1 MKTNRQK
8 KINLPKSGFNRSR
21 FNWSHDVNTTF
32 SWGEIQPTQCK
43 LIQPNSKTML
53 STQELIRLAP
63 MVEPTFGRIKFKTFN
78 QFVPIADLFGNYD
91 AMMAQEPISTA
102 FGTKVPQAMPS
113 IILGRLCSYV
123 LHGARVNIYWS
134 IGNSNADRLANYNN
148 GLFTTTYRDSS
159 TVPPATSGAYTALL
173 NSGVLSNYING
184 YVNLDSSLN
193 TGYRVCLIPALMEQ
207 SSMKECYID
216 SIDATKSYDNPNKPS
231 VIPLAPTTFDE
242 LFPIKRSVDVDANG
256 YPARYREVTFDSA
269 DYTIDFSVKTSDN
282 SVYYY
287 SLLVE
292 LSDFG
297 KRIRKVL
304 QGCGYQIDFSSNN
317 EVSLMPLFAQYKAYF
332 DVFGLQLYH
341 GWETT
346 HCAKVLQSIDQCFIE
361 SISHNYPSNNP
372 LVQDLPN
379 LHNDYTFVNGN
390 EFIRFMLDE
399 IGNEWYT
406 EDPDW
411 IGSHIDKLA
420 VSPQAEIG
428 TSLATSKFI
437 SIDAS
442 GLTGPHLDVNQ
453 VVNADG
459 TVPSMEQYS
468 NYQLSNGANENS
480 VLGFID
486 NIQHSQVDTD
496 LLKRMYR
503 WVNRN
508 TLIGREIAK
517 LLRAQGLG
525 DYVDECKSN
534 FIGSTDT
541 MITISDVVST
551 ADTNSG
557 SGGAYLGEY
566 GGKGLQYLENKMLI
580 FENDT
585 AGYWVTLATIVPES
599 GYTQGL
605 DPTLLCLKKFDLY
618 NPDFDAIG
626 MELTTKQVV
635 CAARF
640 MHPVSPAIALEG
652 REGFGFTPQM
662 SRFKVCQNLTNGDFN
677 RHALRTKYLP
687 FTLDKQLSYNDW
699 VSAIEG
705 YDENNKKNV
714 VVVNRT
720 NTLNKLA
727 VAGDVWRTPTKF
739 PWLGNF
745 NRIFYN
751 EGSDGNLTA
760 QLSTLEGYLIGWE
773 SYNSDNFLSHAIYN
787 LQCEAPMKPIEN
799 SYGLNEDINPTH
811 GVITSSKA

>member
-1 MKTNRQK
+1 MKANRQK
-8 KINLPKSGFNRSR
+8 KIVLPKSGFKRSP
-21 FNWSHDVNTTF
+21 FHWNHDVNTTF
-32 SWGEIQPTQCK
+32 GWGEIQPTQCK
-43 LIQPNSKTML
+43 LIQPNSKTTF

-63 MVEPTFGRIKFKTFN
+63 LVEPTFGRVKYKSFN

-102 FGTKVPQAMPS
+102 FGTKIPEALPS

-123 LHGARVNIYWS
+123 LHGAHGTIYWAQGS
-134 IGNSNADRLANYNN
+134 SNATRLANYNA
-148 GLFTTTYRDSS
+148 GKMGTIYRASVNASAPSDSN
-159 TVPPATSGAYTALL
+159 VTALF
-173 NSGVLSNYING
+173 NSGVLTSQANA
-184 YVNLDSSLN
+184 YVNLDTILN
-193 TGYRVCLIPALMEQ
+193 TGTRVTLIPALMEQ
-207 SSMKECYID
+207 SAMKECYID
-216 SIDATKSYDNPNKPS
+216 SVTPTDSFDNPNKPS
-231 VIPLAPTTFDE
+231 VIPFAATAFSDF
-242 LFPIKRSVDVDANG
+242 FPVKRSVA
-256 YPARYREVTFDSA
+256 PETIPPRMREVTFESA
-269 DYTIDFSVKTSDN
+269 DYSIDFSVKDSSDN
-282 SVYYY
+282 IYYY

-304 QGCGYQIDFSSNN
+304 QGCGYQIDFGSKT
-317 EVSLMPLFAQYKAYF
+317 EVSLMPLFAQFKAYF

-346 HCAKVLQSIDQCFIE
+346 HCAKVLQSFDQTFITN
-361 SISHNYPSNNP
+361 ISKNYPSLGYTP

-379 LHNDYTFVNGN
+379 LYNDYGFANGN
-390 EFIRFMLDE
+390 EFIRFMLDD

-406 EDPDW
+406 EEPDW

-420 VSPQAEIG
+420 VSPKAAIG
-428 TSLATSKFI
+428 TSLSSSKFI
-437 SIDAS
+437 SVDSS
-442 GLTGPHLDVNQ
+442 GLAGPHLDSVN
-453 VVNADG
+453 VINADG
-459 TVPSMEQYS
+459 TIDSQEAG
-468 NYQLSNGANENS
+468 GANGLPGTQLNNGTNQNS

-486 NIQHSQVDTD
+486 NVEHSQVDTD
-496 LLKRMYR
+496 LLKRLYR

-551 ADTNSG
+551 ADTNNG
-557 SGGAYLGEY
+557 SDGAYLGEY
-566 GGKGLQYLENKMLI
+566 GGKGLQYLENKTLV
-580 FENDT
+580 FENDV

-635 CAARF
+635 CASRF
-640 MHPVSPAIALEG
+640 VVPVSASVAVEG
-652 REGFGFTPQM
+652 AEGFGFTPQM
-662 SRFKVCQNLTNGDFN
+662 SRFKVCQNLVNGDFN

-699 VSAIEG
+699 IGSVEN
-705 YDENNKKNV
+705 YDENSGINFV
-714 VVVNRT
+714 DVNRT
-720 NTLNKLA
+720 NTLVKMS
-727 VAGDVWRTPTKF
+727 VAGDIWRTPTKY

-751 EGSDGNLTA
+751 EGSDGNITA
-760 QLSTLEGYLIGWE
+760 ALSTLEGYLIG
-773 SYNSDNFLSHAIYN
+773 FIGA
-787 LQCEAPMKPIEN
+787 
-799 SYGLNEDINPTH
+799 
-811 GVITSSKA
+811 